1 MKIKICGLSR
11 PEDIEYANRLG
22 PDYIGFVFAKS
33 SRQISYGQ
41 AARLKDSLRRGITA
55 VGVFVD
61 APLHEIINCLEMGII
76 DMAQLHGQE
85 TERDIRSIRSAAAGP
100 VIKAVKVRSQGDV
113 EKWLNS
119 SADYLLFDSGQGTG
133 KAFDWSLLHGV
144 ERDFFLAGGIG
155 AENMEEACR
164 LVKPWCIDV
173 SSGAETNGVKDPQK
187 MAKLIETA
195 HGIAAGEQRKP
206 ERERNLEE

>member
-1 MKIKICGLSR
+1 MKIKICGLFR
-11 PEDIEYANRLG
+11 PEDIEHANRLG

-41 AARLKDSLRRGITA
+41 AARLKDSLRRGIKA

-85 TERDIRSIRSAAAGP
+85 TEADIRCIRSATSRP
-100 VIKAVKVRSQGDV
+100 VIRAVKVRSRGDV
-113 EKWLNS
+113 EAWLES
-119 SADYLLFDSGQGTG
+119 SADYLLFDGGQGAG
-133 KAFDWSLLHGV
+133 KTFDWSFLEGV
-144 ERDFFLAGGIG
+144 EREFFLAGGIG
-155 AENMEEACR
+155 TENMEDACR

-173 SSGAETNGVKDPQK
+173 SSGAETDGVKDSQK
-187 MAKLIETA
+187 MARLIEAA
-195 HGIAAGEQRKP
+195 HGFVAQEHRKI
-206 ERERNLEE
+206 ER